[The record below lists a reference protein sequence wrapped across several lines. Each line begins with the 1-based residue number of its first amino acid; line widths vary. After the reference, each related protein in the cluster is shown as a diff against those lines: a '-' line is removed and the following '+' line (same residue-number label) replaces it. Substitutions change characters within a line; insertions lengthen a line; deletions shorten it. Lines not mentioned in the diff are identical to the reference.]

1 MKRFILIIIF
11 FVIFTNTT
19 EAQTDNIKLNCI
31 ENNQVCDYLLEDSDT
46 IWKNCVDPYFPIND
60 YLNYGED
67 CFELYWLYKYSFL
80 LQAIDE
86 KVLYKENK
94 NFTRILLL
102 KAKMSKLILIERKDS
117 HYNITIK
124 EFELDTIILPKKI
137 TKIDYQINSYS
148 LPESD
153 YKSIDD
159 VLKKSDIYSVEAHPV
174 QYFAFSDYD
183 VVCFES
189 YGYGGYL
196 MTDLYI
202 PFIKNVKQYKGLL
215 KFIEK
220 IEDKVKKHPHS
231 TKK

>member
-1 MKRFILIIIF
+1 MRRFILIIIS
-11 FVIFTNTT
+11 FVTFTNTT
-19 EAQTDNIKLNCI
+19 EAQIDDKKFDCI
-31 ENNQVCDYLLEDSDT
+31 ENNQVCDYLIENGDT
-46 IWKNCVDPYFPIND
+46 IWKNCVAPYFPIND

-80 LQAIDE
+80 LHAIDE
-86 KVLYKENK
+86 KVLFKENK

-102 KAKMSKLILIERKDS
+102 KAKMSKLILIERNDS

-124 EFELDTIILPKKI
+124 EFELDTVILTNKI
-137 TKIDYQINSYS
+137 TKIDYQTNSYS
-148 LPESD
+148 LSETE
-153 YKSIDD
+153 YTSIDEI
-159 VLKKSDIYSVEAHPV
+159 LKKSNIYSVEAHPI

-189 YGYGGYL
+189 YGYGGYV

-202 PFIKNVKQYKGLL
+202 PFIKNVKQYNGLL

-220 IEDKVKKHPHS
+220 IEDKVKKSS
-231 TKK
+231 TSN